1 MSGKNRISANYVR
14 KFLPSL
20 RRESTPEGRKW
31 TFNGETYFNSL
42 NDVID
47 FVQKPQAFDGDIKI
61 AENLNVAEQ
70 EVSDVASI

>member
-1 MSGKNRISANYVR
+1 MGNRISANYLR
-14 KFLPSL
+14 KFFPSL

-47 FVQKPQAFDGDIKI
+47 FIQKPSTFDGDVKI
-61 AENLNVAEQ
+61 AENLSVAEK
-70 EVSDVASI
+70 EVSDVAGL